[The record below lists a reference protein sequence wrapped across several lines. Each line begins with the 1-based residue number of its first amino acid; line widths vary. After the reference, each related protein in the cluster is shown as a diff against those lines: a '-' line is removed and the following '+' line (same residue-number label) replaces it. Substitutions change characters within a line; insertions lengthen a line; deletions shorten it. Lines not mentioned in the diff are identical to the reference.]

1 MQARFPATSRVS
13 RTLPASAQRARDA
26 LLRATRIDR
35 NAAWLR
41 GFRDIA
47 SRDHGALRGTRSSS
61 PRFTRSA
68 PKRARTVPE
77 PRAPPLRAS
86 FHDMRTDIQGNGGS
100 VPPFLIPL
108 ESKGHGQEEGK
119 EEGDEEGD
127 EEGSSQ
133 EVVRHFDSCY

>member
-1 MQARFPATSRVS
+1 
-13 RTLPASAQRARDA
+13 
-26 LLRATRIDR
+26 
-35 NAAWLR
+35 
-41 GFRDIA
+41 
-47 SRDHGALRGTRSSS
+47 
-61 PRFTRSA
+61 
-68 PKRARTVPE
+68 
-77 PRAPPLRAS
+77 
-86 FHDMRTDIQGNGGS
+86 MRTDIQGNGGC